1 MELLKYKRP
10 TERLAT
16 VIKVFQ
22 GMRGSLPEEVVAQ
35 VEQKLAKPNRSTLRF
50 NRLARIKVEM
60 AVANEVKKILF
71 EYID

>member
-10 TERLAT
+10 QERLAT
-16 VIKVFQ
+16 VVKVFQ

-35 VEQKLAKPNRSTLRF
+35 VEQKLAKPKQNTLRF
-50 NRLARIKVEM
+50 NKFARTKVEES
-60 AVANEVKKILF
+60 VASEVKDILL